1 MADRLTSEEEKEL
14 IAEDAAARAL
24 EQRPVIAERAPGEAV
39 VETLAPPPAPKTVTG
54 VEAPGG
60 IEAARGRSPSQLL
73 WLKLRR
79 NRTAMFGLCTLV
91 VLYAAAILAGFLAP
105 YKYDDAVHELPFYPP
120 MLTRIHL
127 FDERGGLSRPFVY
140 GIKPVPFE
148 HATYEEDLSKKYPIR
163 FFVRGTGYHI
173 LWIVRSNIHLFGVDE
188 PGYIFLFGSDY
199 MGQDIFSRILYG
211 AQVSLSIGI
220 LGIIISTAIGMII
233 GGVAGYFGGPT
244 DFLLMRTVEVL
255 LAVPSLYFILIMRQ
269 MFGTGLSATQIYIII
284 VIILA
289 FIGWA
294 TEARVI
300 RGMVLSLKE
309 QEYVIA
315 ARALGY
321 NNARIIVRHILP
333 NTLSF
338 VIVTATLSVPFYI
351 LGEVALSFLGVGIQ
365 EPEASW
371 GNMLTAAQN
380 NQYLT
385 NYPWML
391 IPGIFIF
398 IAVMAWNFLGDGLRD
413 AADPRTLS

>member
-1 MADRLTSEEEKEL
+1 MTDRLASEKEK
-14 IAEDAAARAL
+14 E
-24 EQRPVIAERAPGEAV
+24 VIAERAPGEAV
-39 VETLAPPPAPKTVTG
+39 VETLLPPPASQTGEGTEATAVTG
-54 VEAPGG
+54 
-60 IEAARGRSPSQLL
+60 AARGRSPSQII

-79 NRTAMFGLCTLV
+79 NRTAMFGLYTLIA
-91 VLYAAAILAGFLAP
+91 LYAAAILAGFLAP
-105 YKYDDAVHELPFYPP
+105 YKYDDAAHGLPFYPP
-120 MLTRIHL
+120 MLTRIHF
-127 FDERGGLSRPFVY
+127 FDEQGKFGRPFVY
-140 GIKPVPFE
+140 GIAPIPSQ
-148 HATYEEDLSKKYPIR
+148 HATYQDDLTKKYPIR
-163 FFVRGTGYHI
+163 FFVRGADYHI
-173 LWIVRSNIHLFGVDE
+173 LWVIRSNIHLFGVE
-188 PGYIFLFGSDY
+188 APGQFFLFGSDY
-199 MGQDIFSRILYG
+199 VGQDIFSRILYG

-220 LGIIISTAIGMII
+220 LGIIISTIIGMMI
-233 GGVAGYFGGPT
+233 GGIAGYFSGVI
-244 DFLLMRTVEVL
+244 DFLLMRAVEVL
-255 LAVPSLYFILIMRQ
+255 LALPSLYFILIMRQ
-269 MFGTGLSATQIYIII
+269 MFGVGLSSTQIYLII

-315 ARALGY
+315 ARALGFG
-321 NNARIIVRHILP
+321 NWRIIIRHILP

-338 VIVTATLSVPFYI
+338 VIVTATLSVPYYI

-371 GNMLTAAQN
+371 GNMLSAAQN
-380 NQYLT
+380 NQYLN

-413 AADPRTLS
+413 AADPRTLG